1 MKLRNYSASPK
12 TKRLTIMY
20 YFTGGEVMLQLSSRC
35 GSVSP
40 VSEMSA
46 TDDRLVIDVEDSV
59 FSDQEYSSPDN
70 LR

>member
-1 MKLRNYSASPK
+1 
-12 TKRLTIMY
+12 MY
-20 YFTGGEVMLQLSSRC
+20 ELTGGEAMSDLSSHC
-35 GSVSP
+35 GSVST
-40 VSEMSA
+40 VSDMSA

>member
-1 MKLRNYSASPK
+1 
-12 TKRLTIMY
+12 MY
-20 YFTGGEVMLQLSSRC
+20 YFTGGEVMSELSSSC

-40 VSEMSA
+40 VSDMSA